1 MHSVWYTRERSKCRI
16 SLDPHWCVDDACAQK
31 AHMLISRIHGKVM
44 KTCSIVMCVGAVC
57 CPHDLGKCCIPGDH
71 KLIVHEVY
79 AKKACMYISRI
90 QSKGVKTWRFSIFST
105 MCNPPLTT
113 GQGLRDGSPYAYQ
126 HGEHKETSL
135 LMYDG
140 CRLDHCNAQGASV
153 CMMLVHI

>member
-1 MHSVWYTRERSKCRI
+1 MWSPW
-16 SLDPHWCVDDACAQK
+16 
-31 AHMLISRIHGKVM
+31 
-44 KTCSIVMCVGAVC
+44 VGAVC
-57 CPHDLGKCCIPGDH
+57 CPHDLGKCCIPEDH

-113 GQGLRDGSPYAYQ
+113 GQGLRDVSPYAC
-126 HGEHKETSL
+126 HRGEHKETSL

-140 CRLDHCNAQGASV
+140 CRLDHYNAQGDSV
-153 CMMLVHI
+153 CVMLVHIWHAYFSSTWFTFVITVDERIMLDTSPRYQRIGICMLYPTMYHK